1 MRQFMFGPLSLIL
14 LSVIALLA
22 AATASAQAAP
32 VVAAV
37 SVPAN
42 GYYKA
47 GDNLAFTIQFSE
59 NVTVTGTPSLSVVIG
74 SSSRAA
80 SYLGGSG
87 TSALAFGYTVQPG
100 DMDLDGVSLGAMIN
114 LNGGTIENTGGEAAD
129 TTLNNVASTS
139 NVFVNTQQ
147 PSVAAA
153 VLGNPPSNATQVT
166 FQIVFSEAV
175 TGFTLS
181 DMVLTATGT
190 ASATL
195 TSLQTSDNITY
206 TVLAQAISG
215 SGTLRLDIP
224 ANSAQNN
231 AGNGNL
237 AAASAPWA
245 VGASSNADL
254 SQLQPSQGSLSPAF
268 NANTL
273 SYSIAVPHN
282 VTAITL
288 TPVVSEPNATVTIN
302 GSPVASGSASMSVS
316 LAVGSTAIP
325 VVVTAQDGT
334 MKTYNV
340 DVIRSALGV
349 TAASRTVTVMAGTTV
364 AVDLTAGATGAPFT
378 AAALTFLPNPEAG
391 KLYFDAAQ
399 KRLSFTASPSFAGPA
414 QVGFTLSNASGTSAQ
429 ATITFAVAARPD
441 PTVDP
446 DVIGLLNAQADA
458 ARNFAQYQTRNFN
471 NRLEQLHDE
480 GERQRRSFDIRL
492 GLRRS
497 DNSGSSS
504 GPIGGPNGGIANAE
518 RQFGWPGGSAPDLVN
533 PALSRRQGDSTGIQG
548 MDPGPFAV
556 WSGGF
561 VDFADTGNS
570 GPDIG
575 STTVGVSAGVDYR
588 FSDRFVAGFGLGYGH
603 DKSDVGDDGTES
615 RGAAY
620 SAAIYGSF
628 KAADNLFLDG
638 LVGASRLD
646 FDSSRYIS
654 SSGDFAEATRDGGQM
669 FASLTAAY
677 EFRNRTW
684 LVSPYGRFEL
694 SRSWLNGF
702 TESGGGIYDLTYGNQ
717 TVDTAAGVI
726 GLRLSYTLMTDW
738 GILTPGARAEYTHDF
753 AGSSRMQLG
762 YADSGNLPYEFE
774 AEDSG
779 DDYASLGLSLDAA
792 LLNNCAV
799 GVEYRASIGS
809 GRQDHAVGI
818 RVSSQF

>member
-14 LSVIALLA
+14 LSVVALLA

-42 GYYKA
+42 GYYRA
-47 GDNLAFTIQFSE
+47 GDNLTFMVHFSE

-80 SYLGGSG
+80 NYLGGSG

-114 LNGGTIENTGGEAAD
+114 LNGGTIENAGGEAAD

-215 SGTLRLDIP
+215 SGTLRLDVP

-237 AAASAPWA
+237 AAASAPWT

-268 NANTL
+268 SANTL
-273 SYSIAVPHN
+273 SYSISVPHN

-288 TPVVSEPNATVTIN
+288 TPVVSEPNATVTVN

-399 KRLSFTASPSFAGPA
+399 KRLSFTASPSFAGST

-441 PTVDP
+441 PTEDS

-458 ARNFAQYQTRNFN
+458 ARDFAQYQTRNFN

-497 DNSGSSS
+497 DNGGSSG
-504 GPIGGPNGGIANAE
+504 GPNGGPNGGIANAE

-654 SSGDFAEATRDGGQM
+654 SSGDFAEATRDGRQM

-694 SRSWLNGF
+694 SRSWLDGF

-738 GILTPGARAEYTHDF
+738 GMLTPGARAEYTHDF

-762 YADSGNLPYEFE
+762 YADTGTLPYEFE

-792 LLNNCAV
+792 LLNNWAV